1 MILIISLIITL
12 LATLEWIVI
21 RRIPVWLV
29 RVLVQVP
36 LLVLTVF
43 FAWFAGLY
51 LTREDP
57 GEQQA
62 QIEAQIL
69 DREIAFIGDLRV
81 SVDATG
87 AITPIRQ
94 IPLTFQSAQSPVV
107 EIFYDAGDR
116 VDTGALIANL
126 DNTDAQQ
133 TVRDAEIAVELQETS
148 YDALTSPPRA
158 EDLAVAQAA
167 IETAQ
172 AQLRAATTSATI
184 IQDREIARLQQ
195 EIADNQLWQSQ
206 LARDSLTPP
215 TEFYV
220 DFDLVDDFTADID
233 DDDIAQQVEEASTT
247 VAETLEQLNASNRAA
262 FQAQQLNAQAA
273 INQGELGIEQARLN
287 FESVVSRPAD
297 PASVAG
303 ANLALEQAEITYDR
317 LVNGP
322 TDLQLQQATLDLRTT
337 NLALEQAEYALEQT
351 QLTAPFPG
359 IIAQMNLVEGQLP
372 PQGVGVLLIDDSGY
386 YVDLPI
392 DETDVAD
399 VKVGQRVEFD
409 VDALPSELVIGEVR
423 SIAYSPLNLDNLV
436 AYNVRVDILPTNTA
450 AIRTGMTVTGSIIT
464 LEKEEVL
471 LVRNNFVRFD
481 RITGDA
487 FVTVLDA
494 DGQLDER
501 LVLLGD
507 RGDIYSEV
515 LAGLEAGD
523 EVVLVPR
530 NDGAGLF
537 GTQ

>member
-12 LATLEWIVI
+12 LATLEWIFI
-21 RRIPVWLV
+21 RCIPVWLV

-43 FAWFAGLY
+43 VAWFAGLY
-51 LTREDP
+51 LTHEDP

-133 TVRDAEIAVELQETS
+133 AVRDAEIAVALQETS

-215 TEFYV
+215 SEFYV

-233 DDDIAQQVEEASTT
+233 NDDIAQQVEEASTT

-303 ANLALEQAEITYDR
+303 ANLALEQAEITYNR

-322 TDLQLQQATLDLRTT
+322 TDLQLQQATLDLRTI

-359 IIAQMNLVEGQLP
+359 IIAQMDLVEGQLP

-464 LEKEEVL
+464 LEKADVL